1 MERPAAPPSDWRAA
15 LERALPLLGHR
26 NCVVVADAAYPWQA
40 SPGIETIAT
49 GAPHLEVLKFV
60 LDAIGRAAHLRSIAL
75 VDAELAFVDERH
87 APGIDA
93 LRGGIAAALAGV
105 ETRALPHENVIHA
118 LDEAGRTFRILLLKT
133 TLTLPYTSVF
143 LQLDCGYWS
152 AEAEADLRARMAA
165 SS

>member
-1 MERPAAPPSDWRAA
+1 MDSHAATSPDWHAA
-15 LERALPLLGHR
+15 LARALPLLGHR
-26 NCVVVADAAYPWQA
+26 NCIVVADAAYPWQA
-40 SPGIETIAT
+40 SPGIETMAT
-49 GAPHLEVLKFV
+49 GAPHLDVLKAV
-60 LDAIGRAAHLRSIAL
+60 VDAIEKAPHVRAIAL
-75 VDAELAFVDERH
+75 LDAELSFVTERH

-105 ETRALPHENVIHA
+105 ETRALSHEDVIRA

-152 AEAEADLRARMAA
+152 AEAEAELRMRIDA